1 MSSIS
6 TLLDAVGSY
15 VDLRRELFDCIDG
28 RDARGVGDIADDS
41 NAVFRSIPDLASGIL
56 LSDFAVGLEGQD
68 VVFPFHRKSVPDSP
82 GVYLLWN
89 RLDKCLDY
97 IGLSK
102 HLKRR
107 LFIRHEVY
115 DESVH
120 VIAFIETSDP
130 ISLERRLLLL
140 NRPRKNTKLF

>member
-97 IGLSK
+97 QGHSFYGK
-102 HLKRR
+102 GK
-107 LFIRHEVY
+107 RHEVY